1 MSTYPVDIK
10 STTAATIAV
19 HNALG
24 TGAPGRALGLFVSK
38 EGGQGVTTVKI
49 KDNTTV
55 IGEFLFPASTQTNAT
70 GYTQYMQFPGTG
82 LRAST
87 SLKFEIVTTAT
98 SVTLLHGQE
107 LKVATITYT
116 VTVASGTNQYGTGNK
131 FYINGEVSPVLYLQE
146 GNTYIFD
153 QSDSSNAV
161 GGTHI
166 LAFSTTANGTH
177 AVPAGTAYTTGVTTT
192 GTPGTA
198 GANTTIVVAP
208 VRTTGA
214 PLLFY
219 YCTAHSGMGNT
230 AQTISPTSGE
240 TEFNPQID
248 EIIEEAYERTGV
260 LGTRTGYQL
269 RSARR
274 SLNIMFQEWGNRGV
288 HLWKIKLAKV
298 PLVEG
303 QAEYNYASDSTNFP
317 DDIDSVLE
325 AYYRNNSDAT
335 APADIALT
343 KIDRSAYSATPNKL
357 AKGTPSQ
364 YYVQRQ
370 LNPSIFLYTTPSSS
384 VSDSTTPSNFQ
395 FCFYYLSKI
404 QDVGAYNNTSDV
416 VNRFYPCMIS
426 GLAYYLSQKVS
437 PERSGELERRYESE
451 MLRALDA
458 DNQGTSSFISPQ
470 TFYGDGV

>member
-1 MSTYPVDIK
+1 
-10 STTAATIAV
+10 
-19 HNALG
+19 
-24 TGAPGRALGLFVSK
+24 
-38 EGGQGVTTVKI
+38 
-49 KDNTTV
+49 
-55 IGEFLFPASTQTNAT
+55 
-70 GYTQYMQFPGTG
+70 
-82 LRAST
+82 
-87 SLKFEIVTTAT
+87 
-98 SVTLLHGQE
+98 
-107 LKVATITYT
+107 VATITYK
-116 VTVASGTNQYGTGNK
+116 VTVATGTNKYGTGNK
-131 FYINGEVSPVLYLQE
+131 YYLNGEANVVLYLQE

-153 QSDSSNAV
+153 QSDSTNS
-161 GGTHI
+161 THRI
-166 LAFSTTANGTH
+166 AFSTTDNGSWGG
-177 AVPAGTAYTTGVTTT
+177 GTEYTTGVTVT
-192 GTPGTA
+192 GSAGTD
-198 GANTTIVVAP
+198 GKTTINVAP

-214 PLLFY
+214 PYLFY
-219 YCTAHSGMGNT
+219 YCVNHSGMGNN
-230 AQTISPTSGE
+230 ALTISPTSGE

-274 SLNIMFQEWGNRGV
+274 SLNILFQEWGNRGI
-288 HLWKIKLAKV
+288 HLWKVKLAKV

-303 QAEYNYASDSTNFP
+303 QAEYSFASDSENFP
-317 DDIDSVLE
+317 SDISDVLE

-335 APADIALT
+335 APQDIALT
-343 KIDRSAYSATPNKL
+343 KIDRSTYSQTPNKL

-364 YYVQRQ
+364 YYVERK
-370 LNPSIFLYTTPSSS
+370 LNPSIFLYTTPSAS

-426 GLAYYLSQKVS
+426 GLSYYLSQKVS
-437 PERSGELERRYESE
+437 PERSAELERRYESE